1 MLSSSVTKWISSV
14 LTLTSPSN
22 NVNQTPLVSPTVKF
36 PWIQSFA
43 SIGDS
48 YSAGLGSGHRLDWLC
63 SRYTHSYPNILHI
76 SLLGTNPN
84 RNHTFLACSGATS
97 TEILATQVP
106 ALPSNLDLLTI
117 SAGGNDVGL
126 TGILSACIYQFYMAA
141 EDACAEAIDQA
152 RARIAN
158 ETELYHNTSLLVD
171 AAKQKMNPQ
180 HGSIYYTGYAT
191 FFGADDE
198 ACDNVTWAIWKDVEW
213 EKQYLTRDLRGKLND
228 MVRSVNSILAQ
239 AVEDAGSGVHFIDYD
254 AEIRQLRGRYCET
267 GVVEPAPNRAGL
279 AFYEWATV
287 DQGENSTALLN
298 QTGDAVPRF
307 SFQGKIA
314 SEVEKTVELHP
325 DWEIEHGMGF
335 VDKEKE
341 KKGTG
346 GGVGGEGWLGDEVHW
361 LLPDSYKRVF
371 HLRPMGHE
379 VIARMV
385 VKDLK
390 KRSVGQGP
398 EVEEL

>member
-1 MLSSSVTKWISSV
+1 M
-14 LTLTSPSN
+14 
-22 NVNQTPLVSPTVKF
+22 
-36 PWIQSFA
+36 
-43 SIGDS
+43 
-48 YSAGLGSGHRLDWLC
+48 
-63 SRYTHSYPNILHI
+63 
-76 SLLGTNPN
+76 
-84 RNHTFLACSGATS
+84 
-97 TEILATQVP
+97 
-106 ALPSNLDLLTI
+106 PSNLDLLTI

-141 EDACAEAIDQA
+141 EDACAEAIGQA

-158 ETELYHNTSLLVD
+158 ETELYHNTSLLID
-171 AAKQKMNPQ
+171 AAKQKMNPH

-213 EKQYLTRDLRGKLND
+213 EKQYLTRDLRSKLND
-228 MVRSVNSILAQ
+228 MVRSVNSILAR
-239 AVEDAGSGVHFIDYD
+239 AVKEAGPGVRFIDYD
-254 AEIRQLRGRYCET
+254 AEIRQLRGRYCES

-307 SFQGKIA
+307 SFQGGIA
-314 SEVEKTVELHP
+314 REVEKTLERHP
-325 DWEIEHGMGF
+325 DWEIEHGKGF
-335 VDKEKE
+335 VDKDKDKEKE
-341 KKGTG
+341 G
-346 GGVGGEGWLGDEVHW
+346 GDDGVGGEGWLGDEVHW

-371 HLRPMGHE
+371 HLRLMGHE

-385 VKDLK
+385 VEDLE
-390 KRSVGQGP
+390 KRSIGQRT